1 MTNETEVKEFDFKR
15 CPFCGGVLDF
25 KKDLTQQYSLRS
37 HIFKC
42 HACGTTYEVTP
53 VIVGYEARKE
63 GIKPCL
69 GRGKCL
75 DFDPERL
82 TLSFL

>member
-1 MTNETEVKEFDFKR
+1 
-15 CPFCGGVLDF
+15 
-25 KKDLTQQYSLRS
+25 
-37 HIFKC
+37 
-42 HACGTTYEVTP
+42 